1 MVRPTS
7 FLSSLSSPSPPLSSL
22 RPPCIIILDEV
33 DAICPRH
40 IDDTGGEVQSTSSQ
54 TLLTKMYS
62 VDDTDARVVARTNLP
77 DAIDPALRRPGRFY
91 LGIEIRWFSGLFS
104 PRREILQKTHVG
116 VPDLN
121 ARISILTVLL
131 ANTSHSITSDGL
143 HATASCAHDYV
154 SADLAAV
161 VCEAGTL
168 AIKHFLASA
177 PLPSAES
184 AHLMAPDHAT
194 ALSTVR
200 PFMLRVHVIATP
212 PARFTDIGGLTST
225 IARLRECVEWLLVH
239 RERLTRLGM
248 RAPKGVLLC
257 GPPGCSKTLLVH
269 ATTAESGV
277 NFVAMRGPEVRTFYC
292 LLLVE
297 VETI

>member
-1 MVRPTS
+1 
-7 FLSSLSSPSPPLSSL
+7 
-22 RPPCIIILDEV
+22 
-33 DAICPRH
+33 
-40 IDDTGGEVQSTSSQ
+40 
-54 TLLTKMYS
+54 MYS

-77 DAIDPALRRPGRFY
+77 DAIDPALRRPGCFY

-131 ANTSHSITSDGL
+131 ANTLHSITSDGL
-143 HATASCAHDYV
+143 HATASCAHDCI

-161 VCEAGTL
+161 VREAGTL
-168 AIKHFLASA
+168 AIKRFLVSA

-184 AHLMAPDHAT
+184 VHLTAPDHAT

-200 PFMLRVHVIATP
+200 PFMLHAHAIATP
-212 PARFTDIGGLTST
+212 PARFADIGGLTST
-225 IARLRECVEWLLVH
+225 IACSRECVEWPLVH
-239 RERLTRLGM
+239 RERLTRLGVP
-248 RAPKGVLLC
+248 APKGVLLC
-257 GPPGCSKTLLVH
+257 GPPGCSKTVLVR
-269 ATTAESGV
+269 ATAAESDV
-277 NFVAMRGPEVRTFYC
+277 IFVAVRGPEVRTFDC